1 MDQRQV
7 RLVDAF
13 ADEPTGG
20 RTVAVLDDEVSPT
33 QRTAIAG
40 EFGTSGVVTA
50 ADGQLTYTDC
60 DGSQAVISGA
70 VAGYAALHGEVIE
83 AGTHELTVDGPVS
96 PADPFLVDLASDG
109 SVSVE
114 LGHLAPEP
122 ASVDAERVADA
133 VGIDPAALQDVGADL
148 PIATVDSFSGTVLA
162 PVNFLQHLT
171 GASPDASALASLLD
185 DEDARRLCLFTFDT
199 LNAETEV
206 HARLFDPAARGDEV
220 AASGVA
226 AAACSAH
233 LAEQAVFDGDRERI
247 RVESGHTMNRPAT
260 VTATLDT
267 RPEVGGAALT
277 ALAGS
282 LTLPDEDD
290 DEIIEL

>member
-1 MDQRQV
+1 MNQRQV

-60 DGSQAVISGA
+60 DGSQAVVSGA
-70 VAGYAALHGEVIE
+70 VAGYVALHGEAVE
-83 AGTHELTVDGPVS
+83 AGSHELTVDSPVS
-96 PADPFLVDLASDG
+96 PADPFLVDLESDG
-109 SVSVE
+109 RVSVAV
-114 LGHLAPEP
+114 GHLAPEDVG
-122 ASVDAERVADA
+122 VDSEVVAEAA
-133 VGIDPAALQDVGADL
+133 GIDPAALSDVGADL
-148 PIATVDSFSGTVLA
+148 PIGRVEAFGGTVLA

-171 GASPDASALASLLD
+171 GASPDASALAGLLT
-185 DEDARRLCLFTFDT
+185 EQDARRLCVFTFDT

-206 HARLFDPAARGDEV
+206 HARVFDPAARGDEV

-226 AAACSAH
+226 TAACSAH
-233 LAEQAVFDGDRERI
+233 LAEQAVFDGDREQI
-247 RVESGHTMNRPAT
+247 RVESGHTMNCPAT

-267 RPEVGGAALT
+267 RPEVGGAALE
-277 ALAGS
+277 ALAGT